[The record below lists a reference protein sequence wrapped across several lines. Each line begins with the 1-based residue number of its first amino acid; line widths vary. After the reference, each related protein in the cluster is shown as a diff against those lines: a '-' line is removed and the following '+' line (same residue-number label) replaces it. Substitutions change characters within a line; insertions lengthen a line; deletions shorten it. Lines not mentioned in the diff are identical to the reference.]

1 MRIRT
6 IKPEFFTHDGIF
18 EAEEETG
25 LPLRL
30 AYIGLWCAADREGR
44 FRWEP
49 RRLRVQILPY
59 DDVDFGDILHALVGI
74 GCVQRYG
81 ERGEY
86 GNIPSF
92 LKHQCINQREA
103 ASKIPEPSTELHV
116 HARAEQNI
124 AKVACNIPG
133 PVRQLI
139 LERDGRC
146 VRCSSTE
153 DLTIDHIF
161 PRSIGGNHSITNL
174 RTLCRSC
181 NSARPVQ
188 GKALLDD
195 LAKDGF
201 TLDDMPRMCLHVHAH
216 AEGKGREGNME
227 GNKEQGREGDESATP
242 PAPAPE
248 KPKRQKF
255 IKPTLDEW
263 TAYAKTMPDPLAEN
277 QALGAWDYYE
287 GNGWRVGRNPMADW
301 QATLRAWA
309 RRQKDFVP
317 ARSGKMT
324 HEEEAR
330 IFKPNP
336 LSKNGW

>member
-59 DDVDFGDILHALVGI
+59 DDVDFSRVLDALTTRGFIV
-74 GCVQRYG
+74 RYASDG
-81 ERGEY
+81 REFGV
-86 GNIPSF
+86 IPSF
-92 LKHQCINQREA
+92 PRHQIINNRERE
-103 ASKIPEPSTELHV
+103 SELPEPLSINIIDACPTRDSREP
-116 HARAEQNI
+116 HA
-124 AKVACNIPG
+124 
-133 PVRQLI
+133 
-139 LERDGRC
+139 
-146 VRCSSTE
+146 
-153 DLTIDHIF
+153 
-161 PRSIGGNHSITNL
+161 
-174 RTLCRSC
+174 
-181 NSARPVQ
+181 
-188 GKALLDD
+188 GK
-195 LAKDGF
+195 
-201 TLDDMPRMCLHVHAH
+201 

-227 GNKEQGREGDESATP
+227 GNKEQGKEGDGSATP
-242 PAPAPE
+242 PAPVPE

-255 IKPTLDEW
+255 VKPTLDEW
-263 TAYAKTMPDPLAEN
+263 VAYAKEMPEPLAEN

-309 RRQKDFVP
+309 RRQKDFAP